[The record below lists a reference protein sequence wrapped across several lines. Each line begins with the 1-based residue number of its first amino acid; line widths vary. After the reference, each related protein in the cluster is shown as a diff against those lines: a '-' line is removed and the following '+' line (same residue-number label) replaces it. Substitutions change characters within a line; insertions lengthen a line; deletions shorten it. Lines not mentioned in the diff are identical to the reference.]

1 MKYDGQKVSRIR
13 ADKCYLVQ
21 LLDEEGNEIKSEYV
35 FTRSKENALDYA
47 KDILLDEE
55 DEDA

>member
-13 ADKCYLVQ
+13 VDKCYLVQ